1 MYHNFVSGHHDFLQT
16 EPKKKKQN
24 KQNSGSICQFRE
36 SVQVISNELR
46 EHPSVE
52 YITKEIINDTLR
64 AAKVPDLWRVACLT
78 EFIVSEPELIETLAT
93 QPSVNARTEH
103 AILINIEKKLDRTD
117 LVSRDETLNTSES
130 WQKKSLVQHSDVET
144 LNDTYH
150 VFSNVEFSKSEEDDD
165 VCSSSKKSKCK
176 SGVCFS
182 WKNRARTRLNKYTT
196 EAPPLQCVDA
206 FDSVVI
212 KAKYGSNTVEI
223 KCKQD
228 KRLSSV
234 NLNDLDV
241 PSVWIPSI
249 RKQNGNQEKYHCLNL
264 THTNQMGQCD
274 KYAVVIVV
282 RHTELKWYY
291 DNFYNANTYFVAI
304 DREQKGLMKNPFCVG
319 DAKNFAFLMAK
330 NLGCERMVL
339 MDDGVHGFEHNS
351 IISLDKQGIF
361 HSGMDRD
368 GIIDR
373 AGFKL
378 IDEDNQ
384 RFPITWSTTFHV
396 MSETMDITGA
406 ALIAS
411 DTKPREQTG
420 DHCSEFINR
429 YSVSGKLPNQV
440 WMLDVSK
447 ITSQLNNG
455 LPTKHHIASPLHPG
469 YQAGE
474 DVLMNMVLFQR
485 GLRVETLTSIRH
497 RKWAGGTCS
506 RNNGESWNPFLPI
519 VKYRDIYRMV
529 DVDSLYSQDESKVH
543 CVANSKPKRDC
554 VGKGVQKLDQPVP
567 KPETLST
574 HIFEHNGKELLKWNT
589 KQPLTNSSDLKKDT
603 KEYFDSVEVDGRTNR
618 PNEPVISCQRNGH
631 PKFNVLKQKFKLKG
645 YGLRWWHTLVSLDAL
660 NKHLAGG
667 VQYTKLRKKTKAI
680 TKTTRKGKRST
691 RKRTKN
697 VPLNI
702 GGTKGKTY

>member
-1 MYHNFVSGHHDFLQT
+1 MYHTFASDHHDFLQT

-130 WQKKSLVQHSDVET
+130 WQKKSLVQHSDVQSF
-144 LNDTYH
+144 NDTYH

-182 WKNRARTRLNKYTT
+182 WKNRARTRLNKTKM

-212 KAKYGSNTVEI
+212 KAKYGSKTVEI

-234 NLNDLDV
+234 NLNDLDL

-264 THTNQMGQCD
+264 THANQMGQCD

-291 DNFYNANTYFVAI
+291 DNYYNANTYFVAI
-304 DREQKGLMKNPFCVG
+304 DREEEGLMKNPFCVG

-411 DTKPREQTG
+411 DTKPRDKTG
-420 DHCSEFINR
+420 VHCSEFINR

-529 DVDSLYSQDESKVH
+529 DVDSLYGSITKTYRLRKQAKRSGRVPEKIYNYQFPKV
-543 CVANSKPKRDC
+543 
-554 VGKGVQKLDQPVP
+554 GVPLVNYTIKEPARGDHEVPQKLL
-567 KPETLST
+567 E
-574 HIFEHNGKELLKWNT
+574 HI
-589 KQPLTNSSDLKKDT
+589 
-603 KEYFDSVEVDGRTNR
+603 EVDGQTTHT
-618 PNEPVISCQRNGH
+618 PNGPSISCQRNGH
-631 PKFNVLKQKFKLKG
+631 PKFNVLKQEFQLKG

-667 VQYTKLRKKTKAI
+667 VQYTKLRKKTKAR